1 VWRKDYC
8 LFPKIAVLIRP
19 GQASF
24 TRVKGSRGRKTKTG
38 GTPKRTAR
46 SVFLRSGLEGLDV
59 GGLEAL
65 GSLGDFKFNRLAIIE
80 RLIAISHN
88 CGEMDENVLTA
99 LALDEPEALAGIE
112 PLHCSLFFTHCFTL
126 FCQPFCG

>member
-8 LFPKIAVLIRP
+8 LFPKITDLIRP
-19 GQASF
+19 VRPALRDEGN
-24 TRVKGSRGRKTKTG
+24 RRWKTKTG

-88 CGEMDENVLTA
+88 RGEMDENVLTA